1 MTDAAAQTERN
12 RATIERAFVAWRD
25 GTSPITDVFAPDMVW
40 RITGRSLA
48 AGEYGSR
55 QQFILEVLMPFAA
68 RFPPTEPFRPVEIR
82 SIVADGDTVV
92 VLWDGRG
99 IANDGVAYENTY
111 AWSMV
116 LRDDLVVDGTAFY
129 DAKAFD
135 ELWTRVTPRR

>member
-1 MTDAAAQTERN
+1 MTEAASQTERN

-25 GTSPITDVFAPDMVW
+25 GTAPITDVFAPQMAW

-48 AGEYGSR
+48 AGEYATR
-55 QQFILEVLMPFAA
+55 QQFILEVLVPFAA
-68 RFPPTEPFRPVEIR
+68 RFPAGAPFRPVEIR

-99 IANDGVAYENTY
+99 VANDGVPYENTY
-111 AWSMV
+111 AWFMV

-129 DAKAFD
+129 DSIAFD
-135 ELWTRVTPRR
+135 ALWTRVLPRP